1 MARRLFYAQE
11 WKADR
16 AWLRGEAAGHLR
28 RVLRAQPGQIYEL
41 SDGERVW
48 LARIE
53 SFGREQVEF
62 SLLEPAAVIRPPAP
76 VVLLAALFKFDRF
89 EWMLE
94 KAAEL
99 GVERITPVASL
110 RSEKGLEA
118 AAARRR
124 ARWEKILRE
133 AGQQSRRLRPPVL
146 SQAVSLEEAL
156 HTQAGTRLWLEEEA
170 GAAPILGELRP
181 GGTVAVLCGPEGGW
195 DDRERA
201 AAKAAGW
208 KAVSL
213 STGILRAETAAVA
226 AVAVVVSAWALGSAG
241 DCSRGA

>member
-11 WKADR
+11 WKADK
-16 AWLRGEAAGHLR
+16 AWLTGEAAEHLR

-53 SFGREQVEF
+53 RFGRQQVEF
-62 SLLEPAAVIRPPAP
+62 SLLEPAAVVRPPAP

-118 AAARRR
+118 AAAKRR

-133 AGQQSRRLRPPVL
+133 AGQQSRRLRPPGLGEV
-146 SQAVSLEEAL
+146 VSLPEAL
-156 HTQAGTRLWLEEEA
+156 NTQADTRLWLEEEA
-170 GAAPILGELRP
+170 GASPILGELSP
-181 GGTVAVLCGPEGGW
+181 DGTVALLCGPEGGW

-201 AAKAAGW
+201 AAAATGW

-213 STGILRAETAAVA
+213 GPMILRAETAALA
-226 AVAVVVSAWALGSAG
+226 ALAVIAAARRQG
-241 DCSRGA
+241 